1 MNQHRPTA
9 LYVLRSIL
17 SGLYHFIGARDREH
31 PWRLVGDLGSGSNVL
46 ISLQKEVFGRRGIWV
61 VGGGGR
67 RMGRIEMVEMK
78 SEILNVGRAHVCAR
92 ATFDRNR
99 GTLIRFPAG
108 LRAFVPRDPRILWMF
123 INANNTGEFNGIA

>member
-46 ISLQKEVFGRRGIWV
+46 ISLQKEVFGRRGIW
-61 VGGGGR
+61 GGWSEDGQNRDGGD
-67 RMGRIEMVEMK
+67 EE
-78 SEILNVGRAHVCAR
+78 
-92 ATFDRNR
+92 
-99 GTLIRFPAG
+99 
-108 LRAFVPRDPRILWMF
+108 
-123 INANNTGEFNGIA
+123 